1 MVLDLPLLSQLAE
14 QDNGLL
20 LLVFTGFAIGA
31 IVIWLFRGRQLSR
44 LRIENQT
51 LEMTLRLERQSNE
64 QLDELLDQTR
74 FQLADT
80 FSQLSN
86 AALNQ
91 NNEQFLKLAEENLKR
106 YQSEAKADLQSR
118 EHAIEQLI
126 KPIND
131 TLTKTSQHINDLEK
145 ERQQAYG
152 QIHSTIRHMH
162 EGQQTLKQET
172 QNLVQALRRPEV
184 RGQWGEMTLRRLAEL
199 SGMVAHCDF
208 FEQTSQ
214 DTDNGRIRPDMIVRL
229 PESREII
236 VDAKTPLDAYL
247 SAIQAK
253 DDVIKSKEL
262 RRHASAIRQR
272 AKALSAKNYWAEYTQ
287 SPEFVVMFIPG
298 EHFLSA
304 ALELEPELLE
314 ETMQWNVILATPSNF
329 IAILRAVSYGWK
341 QQALT
346 ENAMV
351 IRDLGETLYKR
362 LSVFTGHL
370 GKLGNSL
377 NSSVEHFNKT
387 VGSLERQVLPS
398 GKRFLEMGIRAK
410 EELEA
415 VPPIETQIR
424 QVSEPIED
432 DQLA

>member
-1 MVLDLPLLSQLAE
+1 MVLELSILNDISK

-20 LLVFTGFAIGA
+20 FILLFGFVVGA
-31 IVIWLFRGRQLSR
+31 LVIWLFKGRQIKR
-44 LRIENQT
+44 LDAENQE
-51 LEMTLRLERQSNE
+51 LAMTLRLERQSNE
-64 QLDELLDQTR
+64 QLDELLDQAR

-106 YQSEAKADLQSR
+106 YQSEAKADLQTR
-118 EHAIEQLI
+118 EQAIEQLV

-131 TLTKTSQHINDLEK
+131 ALTKTSQQITDIEK
-145 ERQQAYG
+145 ERQQAFG

-162 EGQQTLKQET
+162 EGQQSLKQET

-199 SGMVAHCDF
+199 SGMIAHCDF
-208 FEQTSQ
+208 YEQPSQ
-214 DTDNGRIRPDMIVRL
+214 TTETGRLRPDMIVRL
-229 PESREII
+229 PENREII

-247 SAIQAK
+247 SAIQTT

-262 RRHASAIRQR
+262 RRHVNAIRQH
-272 AKALSAKNYWAEYTQ
+272 AKALAAKNYWAEYSQ
-287 SPEFVVMFIPG
+287 SPEFVVLFIPG

-314 ETMQWNVILATPSNF
+314 ETMQSNIILATPSNF

-346 ENAMV
+346 ENAMI

-362 LSVFTGHL
+362 LSVFSGHL

-398 GKRFLEMGIRAK
+398 GRRFLNMGIRAK
-410 EELEA
+410 EPLD
-415 VPPIETQIR
+415 PISPIDTQVR
-424 QVSEPIED
+424 QVSDNGENDPSN
-432 DQLA
+432 

>member
-1 MVLDLPLLSQLAE
+1 MVLDFPLLNQLAE

-20 LLVFTGFAIGA
+20 LLLLIGFVFGA
-31 IVIWLFRGRQLSR
+31 ILIWWFLNRHIAR

-51 LEMTLRLERQSNE
+51 LDMTLRLERQSNE
-64 QLDELLDQTR
+64 QLDELLDQAR

-106 YQSEAKADLQSR
+106 YQGEAKADLQTR

-131 TLTKTSQHINDLEK
+131 ALNKTSQHINDIEK

-152 QIHSTIRHMH
+152 QINSTIKYMH
-162 EGQQTLKQET
+162 EGQKDLKQET

-208 FEQTSQ
+208 YEQTSQ
-214 DTDNGRIRPDMIVRL
+214 DTDSGRIRPDMIVRL
-229 PESREII
+229 PENREII

-272 AKALSAKNYWAEYTQ
+272 AKALAAKNYWAEYTQ
-287 SPEFVVMFIPG
+287 SPEFVIMFIPG

-304 ALELEPELLE
+304 ALELDPQLLE
-314 ETMQWNVILATPSNF
+314 DTMQSNVILATPSNF

-362 LSVFTGHL
+362 LSIFSGHL
-370 GKLGNSL
+370 GKLGSSL

-398 GKRFLEMGIRAK
+398 GKRFLDMGIRAK

-424 QVSEPIED
+424 QVSEPPED
-432 DQLA
+432 DQLS

>member
-1 MVLDLPLLSQLAE
+1 MVLELSILNDISK

-20 LLVFTGFAIGA
+20 FILLFGFVVGA
-31 IVIWLFRGRQLSR
+31 LVIWLFKGRQIKR
-44 LRIENQT
+44 LDAGNQE
-51 LEMTLRLERQSNE
+51 LAMTLRLERQSNE
-64 QLDELLDQTR
+64 QLDELLDQAR

-106 YQSEAKADLQSR
+106 YQSEAKADLQTR
-118 EHAIEQLI
+118 EQAIEQLV

-131 TLTKTSQHINDLEK
+131 ALTKTSQQITDIEK
-145 ERQQAYG
+145 ERQQAFG

-162 EGQQTLKQET
+162 EGQQSLKQET

-199 SGMVAHCDF
+199 SGMIAHCDF
-208 FEQTSQ
+208 YEQPSQ
-214 DTDNGRIRPDMIVRL
+214 TTETGRLRPDMIVRL
-229 PESREII
+229 PENREII

-247 SAIQAK
+247 SAIQTT

-262 RRHASAIRQR
+262 RRHVNAIRQH
-272 AKALSAKNYWAEYTQ
+272 AKALAAKNYWAEYSQ
-287 SPEFVVMFIPG
+287 SPEFVVLFIPG

-314 ETMQWNVILATPSNF
+314 ETMQSNIILATPSNF

-346 ENAMV
+346 ENAMI

-362 LSVFTGHL
+362 LSVFSGHL

-398 GKRFLEMGIRAK
+398 GRRFLNMGIRAK
-410 EELEA
+410 EPLD
-415 VPPIETQIR
+415 PISPIDTQVR
-424 QVSEPIED
+424 QVSDNGENDPSN
-432 DQLA
+432 

>member
-1 MVLDLPLLSQLAE
+1 MALARDFINALIQQE
-14 QDNGLL
+14 YGLL
-20 LLVFTGFAIGA
+20 MLFSLGFTFGA
-31 IVIWLFRGRQLSR
+31 IVIWLIRGRTLKR
-44 LRIENQT
+44 VMTHNQE
-51 LEMTLRLERQSNE
+51 LAMTLRLERQSNE
-64 QLDELLDQTR
+64 QLDELLDQAR

-86 AALNQ
+86 DALNR
-91 NNEQFLKLAEENLKR
+91 NNEQFLQLAEENLKR
-106 YQSEAKADLQSR
+106 HHSEAKAELHTR
-118 EHAIEQLI
+118 EQAIEQLV

-131 TLTKTSQHINDLEK
+131 ALNKTSQQINAIEK
-145 ERQQAYG
+145 ERKESYG
-152 QIHSTIRHMH
+152 HLYSTIKHMH
-162 EGQQTLKQET
+162 EGQQNLKQET

-214 DTDNGRIRPDMIVRL
+214 QTESGIIRPDMIVRL
-229 PESREII
+229 PDNREII

-247 SAIQAK
+247 SSIQTT
-253 DDVIKSKEL
+253 DDAIKSSEL
-262 RRHASAIRQR
+262 KRHAQIIRKR
-272 AKALSAKNYWAEYTQ
+272 AKELSAKNYWTEYSK

-304 ALELEPELLE
+304 ALELEPQLLE
-314 ETMQWNVILATPSNF
+314 ETMQANIILATPNNF

-346 ENAMV
+346 ENAV
-351 IRDLGETLYKR
+351 AIRDLGETLYKR

-370 GKLGNSL
+370 GKLGSSL

-398 GKRFLEMGIRAK
+398 GKRFLDMGIRAK
-410 EELEA
+410 EELDI
-415 VPPIETQIR
+415 VPPIDTQLRSVR
-424 QVSEPIED
+424 QRSDEQSD
-432 DQLA
+432 

>member
-91 NNEQFLKLAEENLKR
+91 NNAQFLKLAEENLKR

-131 TLTKTSQHINDLEK
+131 ALTKTSQHINDLEK

-247 SAIQAK
+247 SAIQAT

-377 NSSVEHFNKT
+377 SSSVEHFNKT

-432 DQLA
+432 DQLV

>member
-1 MVLDLPLLSQLAE
+1 MDLIFAFFHDLAK
-14 QDNGLL
+14 QDYGLL
-20 LLVFTGFAIGA
+20 YLGLFGFILGA
-31 IVIWLFRGRQLSR
+31 LIAWIIRGRQLSR
-44 LRIENQT
+44 LHAHNQE
-51 LEMTLRLERQSNE
+51 LDMTLRLERQSNE
-64 QLDELLDQTR
+64 QLDELLDQAR

-80 FSQLSN
+80 FNQLSN

-106 YQSEAKADLQSR
+106 HQNEAKVDLQSR
-118 EHAIEQLI
+118 EQAIEQLV
-126 KPIND
+126 KPISDALN
-131 TLTKTSQHINDLEK
+131 KTTQHIHDIEK

-162 EGQQTLKQET
+162 EGQQSLKQET

-208 FEQTSQ
+208 YEQTSL
-214 DTDNGRIRPDMIVRL
+214 DTDSGRIRPDMIVRL
-229 PESREII
+229 PENREII

-247 SAIQAK
+247 TAIQAT

-262 RRHASAIRQR
+262 RRHANAIRQR
-272 AKALSAKNYWAEYTQ
+272 AKALAAKNYWAEYTQ
-287 SPEFVVMFIPG
+287 SPEFVVLFIPG

-314 ETMQWNVILATPSNF
+314 ETMQSNVILATPSNF
-329 IAILRAVSYGWK
+329 VAILRAVSYGWK

-362 LSVFTGHL
+362 LSVFNGHL
-370 GKLGNSL
+370 SKLGNTTSFTECQTFCR
-377 NSSVEHFNKT
+377 NGH
-387 VGSLERQVLPS
+387 S
-398 GKRFLEMGIRAK
+398 GKRRDRCHSA
-410 EELEA
+410 
-415 VPPIETQIR
+415 
-424 QVSEPIED
+424 D
-432 DQLA
+432 

>member
-1 MVLDLPLLSQLAE
+1 MVVDLPIINELAKQE
-14 QDNGLL
+14 NGLL
-20 LLVFTGFAIGA
+20 FLLIIGFAAGA
-31 IVIWLFRGRQLSR
+31 FVIWLFKGRQIKR
-44 LRIENQT
+44 LQAESQE
-51 LEMTLRLERQSNE
+51 LAMTLRLERQSNE
-64 QLDELLDQTR
+64 QLDELLDQAR

-86 AALNQ
+86 TALNQ

-106 YQSEAKADLQSR
+106 YQSEAKADLQTR
-118 EHAIEQLI
+118 EQAIEQLV

-131 TLTKTSQHINDLEK
+131 ALTKTSQQITDIEK
-145 ERQQAYG
+145 ERQQAFG

-162 EGQQTLKQET
+162 EGQQNLKQET

-199 SGMVAHCDF
+199 SGMISHCDF
-208 FEQTSQ
+208 YEQTSQ
-214 DTDNGRIRPDMIVRL
+214 MTETGRIRPDMIVRL
-229 PESREII
+229 PENREII

-247 SAIQAK
+247 SAIQTT

-262 RRHASAIRQR
+262 RRHVNAIRQH
-272 AKALSAKNYWAEYTQ
+272 AKALAAKNYWAEYSQ
-287 SPEFVVMFIPG
+287 SPEFVVLFIPG

-304 ALELEPELLE
+304 ALELEPGLLE
-314 ETMQWNVILATPSNF
+314 ETMQSNIILATPSNF

-346 ENAMV
+346 ENAMI

-362 LSVFTGHL
+362 LSVFSGHL

-398 GKRFLEMGIRAK
+398 GRRFLDMGIRAK
-410 EELEA
+410 EPLD
-415 VPPIETQIR
+415 PISPIDNQVR
-424 QVSEPIED
+424 QVSDDGED
-432 DQLA
+432 DQVN

>member
-1 MVLDLPLLSQLAE
+1 MNLIGDFIHTLIE
-14 QDNGLL
+14 QEHGLL
-20 LLVFTGFAIGA
+20 ILFSIGFTLGA
-31 IVIWLFRGRQLSR
+31 AVIWLIRGRRLKQL
-44 LRIENQT
+44 LADNQE
-51 LEMTLRLERQSNE
+51 LAMTLRLERQSNE

-86 AALNQ
+86 DALNR
-91 NNEQFLKLAEENLKR
+91 NNEQFLQLAEENLKR
-106 YQSEAKADLQSR
+106 HQSEAKAELHSR
-118 EHAIEQLI
+118 EQAIEQLV

-131 TLTKTSQHINDLEK
+131 ALNKTSQQINTIEK
-145 ERQQAYG
+145 ERKESYG
-152 QIHSTIRHMH
+152 HLYSTIKHVT
-162 EGQQTLKQET
+162 EGQQNLKQET

-214 DTDNGRIRPDMIVRL
+214 QTDSGRIRPDMIVRL
-229 PESREII
+229 PENREII

-247 SAIQAK
+247 SSIQAT
-253 DDVIKSKEL
+253 DDVIKSSEL
-262 RRHASAIRQR
+262 RRHVHIIRQR
-272 AKALSAKNYWAEYTQ
+272 AKELAAKNYWAEYSQ

-304 ALELEPELLE
+304 ALELEPQLLE
-314 ETMQWNVILATPSNF
+314 ETMQSNIILATPSNF

-346 ENAMV
+346 ENAIA

-362 LSVFTGHL
+362 LSVFSGHL
-370 GKLGNSL
+370 EKLGSSL

-398 GKRFLEMGIRAK
+398 GKRFLDMGIRAK
-410 EELEA
+410 EELGSI
-415 VPPIETQIR
+415 PPIDSQTR
-424 QVSEPIED
+424 QVNEPHD
-432 DQLA
+432 DQLI